1 MAFGKINEKNIGYSM
16 PVDAPYYN
24 PLPHYFHNV
33 SRYVI
38 KYETDREAALS
49 LLPDCLELVEPATAV
64 LAMGH
69 YEFCS
74 VGTFDEGWLGIVVK
88 FNGKTHVY
96 VPHIICSN
104 DLAVVAG
111 REVIGFPKK
120 YGYVDYYT
128 EGDTILGR
136 VKRPSDWVLVESLFK
151 PQKALDPATFKGNSL
166 VCLRVIP
173 NPNPD
178 EANKPSLVEVIESES
193 TAVVKDYWK
202 GTGTINFPTHSEI
215 DPWHKLKVKEYID
228 ADYVVN
234 DITVHRGN
242 ILHKYI

>member
-1 MAFGKINEKNIGYSM
+1 MAFGKLNEKNIGFSM
-16 PVDAPYYN
+16 PVDSPYYN
-24 PLPHYFHNV
+24 PLPHHFHNV

-38 KYETDREAALS
+38 KYETNKDAALA

-69 YEFCS
+69 YDFCT
-74 VGTFDEGWLGIVVK
+74 VGTFMEGWLGIVVK
-88 FNGKTHVY
+88 FKGKTHVY
-96 VPHIICSN
+96 VPHIICTN

-120 YGYVDYYT
+120 VGYVDYYT
-128 EGDTILGR
+128 EGDTIIGK

-151 PQKALDPATFKGNSL
+151 PEKALDPSTYKGSTL

-173 NPNPD
+173 NPEKPD
-178 EANKPSLVEVIESES
+178 EPSLVEVIESES
-193 TAVVKDYWK
+193 TAIVKDYWK
-202 GTGTINFPTHSEI
+202 GWGTINFPTKSEI
-215 DPWHKLKVKEYID
+215 DPWHKLKVKEIID
-228 ADYVVN
+228 ADLVVS

-242 ILHKYI
+242 ILHKYV